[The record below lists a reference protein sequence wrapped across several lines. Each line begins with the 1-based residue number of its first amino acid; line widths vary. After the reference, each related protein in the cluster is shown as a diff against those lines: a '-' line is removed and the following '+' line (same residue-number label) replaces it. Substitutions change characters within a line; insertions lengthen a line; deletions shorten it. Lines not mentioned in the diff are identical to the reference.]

1 MEVEMSGKELVDS
14 SSGEKKRQEHEV
26 VSLIVKEVR
35 ATIKGSVGIFITYK
49 FRATTK
55 INVVFS

>member
-14 SSGEKKRQEHEV
+14 SSGEKKRREHEV
-26 VSLIVKEVR
+26 VSLIVKKVR